1 VERYDADS
9 YLAKVAANYRALAKA
24 DSSVVLL
31 DGAASKEDVTAALCQ
46 AVDSLF
52 APLFAPPPRS

>member
-9 YLAKVAANYRALAKA
+9 YLAKVAANYRSLATA
-24 DSSVVLL
+24 DSSVVVL
-31 DGAASKEDVTAALCQ
+31 DGAGSKDEVTAAICRTI
-46 AVDSLF
+46 